1 MYSLSNPLEKYF
13 SHGAE
18 SIETVEDSF
27 LEKEKS
33 PLVELKDQESLFH
46 VQSSISSTKESFES
60 KSQQVAEVSVK
71 RDIQIFRSNYIA
83 RSEDKNITEELKYE
97 YSEEVFESSASE
109 TIQHEEDD
117 NICDQEGINLQD
129 SFMRKKLALL
139 SSSSGSVPCL
149 HRMKGKEEMQ
159 EDHKEISDFCLRKIQ
174 LMSVEKPKSNRNVY
188 HNRLLTTK
196 KQIISQPVVGKKA
209 KIESLKIDNVMHK
222 MQKIKESNFHDPV
235 HCSECRTQMSDIA
248 KREFLKKK
256 MEIVKRQEF
265 EERLHMHLYQK
276 DSACLIAEIIHSSLK
291 PTAPPQ
297 EVWKKLLWRKDS

>member
-139 SSSSGSVPCL
+139 SSGSAPCL
-149 HRMKGKEEMQ
+149 HRVKK
-159 EDHKEISDFCLRKIQ
+159 KCRKI
-174 LMSVEKPKSNRNVY
+174 
-188 HNRLLTTK
+188 TK
-196 KQIISQPVVGKKA
+196 KSVTFA
-209 KIESLKIDNVMHK
+209 
-222 MQKIKESNFHDPV
+222 
-235 HCSECRTQMSDIA
+235 
-248 KREFLKKK
+248 
-256 MEIVKRQEF
+256 
-265 EERLHMHLYQK
+265 
-276 DSACLIAEIIHSSLK
+276 
-291 PTAPPQ
+291 
-297 EVWKKLLWRKDS
+297 